1 MENKLEMVEVQAK
14 PITCTLEHPN
24 VAAAPKTEVETL
36 RNIINQKNEI
46 IEKQTEYISDL
57 QEEVSKLRYKIRMLT
72 L

>member
-1 MENKLEMVEVQAK
+1 MDAKLEMVEVEAK
-14 PITCTLEHPN
+14 PITCTLEHPHG
-24 VAAAPKTEVETL
+24 VKQQTEVETL

>member
-14 PITCTLEHPN
+14 PITCALEHPN